1 MTKSGTPKSAPKR
14 ARYAGD
20 FLRAVP
26 HPNEAMTVT
35 PRPDGAVVAAVP
47 MKRPKYLVP
56 PISWVLPFS
65 PVRRVELDRLGAS
78 VLAMCD
84 GRRTVEKI
92 IEKFAAGHK
101 LTFREA
107 QLSVTQFLRQL
118 TQRGLVVIVGLKEGN
133 GQS

>member
-1 MTKSGTPKSAPKR
+1 MTKSAPKR
-14 ARYAGD
+14 ARHAGD
-20 FLRAVP
+20 YLRAVP
-26 HPNEAMTVT
+26 HPNEAMTLT
-35 PRPDGAVVAAVP
+35 PHPNGAVVAAVP

-65 PVRRVELDRLGAS
+65 PVRKVELDRLGAS

-84 GRRTVEKI
+84 GRCTVEKI

-118 TQRGLVVIVGLKEGN
+118 TQRGLVVIVGLEEGE

>member
-1 MTKSGTPKSAPKR
+1 MTKPGTPKSSPKR
-14 ARYAGD
+14 ARHAGD

-26 HPNEAMTVT
+26 HVNEALTLT

-65 PVRRVELDRLGAS
+65 PVRKVELDRLGAS
-78 VLAMCD
+78 VLEMCD
-84 GRRTVEKI
+84 GRRTIEKI
-92 IEKFAAGHK
+92 VEEFAAGHK

-118 TQRGLVVIVGLKEGN
+118 TQRGLVVIVGLEKGN

>member
-1 MTKSGTPKSAPKR
+1 MTKPGTPKSASKGT
-14 ARYAGD
+14 RYAGD
-20 FLRAVP
+20 ILHAVP
-26 HPNEAMTVT
+26 HVNEAMTLT
-35 PRPDGAVVAAVP
+35 SRPGGAVVAAVP

-65 PVRRVELDRLGAS
+65 PVRKVELDRLGAS
-78 VLAMCD
+78 VLEMCD

-92 IEKFAAGHK
+92 VENFAAGHK

-118 TQRGLVVIVGLKEGN
+118 THRGLVVIVGLEEGN
-133 GQS
+133 GKS